1 MNARPPKTAM
11 KQIEADKQS
20 ICVMPCLSLKSI
32 SFVHRPSRRSLCR
45 NPGSLIQMDC
55 RASHSVRGL
64 VAYADRSLL
73 SFRTINTLIH
83 FSGTNNFKM
92 WFIRRY
98 SAESDICVGY
108 LKIISIISSD
118 NY

>member
-1 MNARPPKTAM
+1 MDRG
-11 KQIEADKQS
+11 
-20 ICVMPCLSLKSI
+20 
-32 SFVHRPSRRSLCR
+32 SFCS
-45 NPGSLIQMDC
+45 
-55 RASHSVRGL
+55 ARGL

-73 SFRTINTLIH
+73 SLRTINTLIH
-83 FSGTNNFKM
+83 FIGTNNFEM